1 MRKEGKILL
10 ILLCLFLITLSKP
23 GLLLEK
29 ERAYQLKTRLL
40 PRVDMIELL
49 ADGYK
54 EAVADYF
61 WMRVTLYYG
70 DENWRK
76 RADDEDWGYLLKLT
90 DLVARLNPYFFM
102 PYYFAGVV
110 FPWESNYKKEVIPI
124 LERGMKYLPDEWRIP
139 FLIGFIYFYFLD
151 SKKRAAYYIQLA
163 SEKKDSPEYLIKL
176 AARLYY
182 EAGEEE
188 SALLFLEQMERSTSE
203 PELKKEIKR
212 RIKVLKDILFLKGA
226 VQKYIETTG
235 KEPEDLE
242 DLVRTGIIKEVP
254 REPYGGRYYY
264 DRKDKRVKTSSEL
277 GKRRKEK

>member
-1 MRKEGKILL
+1 VKGEGKVLL
-10 ILLCLFLITLSKP
+10 VLLCLFLITLSKP
-23 GLLLEK
+23 DLQVEK
-29 ERAYQLKTRLL
+29 GRGFQLKTRLI
-40 PRVDMIELL
+40 PRAEMIEFL

-61 WMRVTLYYG
+61 WMRVTLTYG

-76 RADDEDWGYLLKLT
+76 RADDDDWRYLLKLT
-90 DLVARLNPYFFM
+90 DLVAKLNPYFFM

-110 FPWESNYKKEVIPI
+110 FPWESRYKEEVIPI
-124 LERGMKYLPDEWRIP
+124 LERGMKYLPNEWRIP

-163 SEKKDSPEYLIKL
+163 SEKRNSPEYLIKL

-188 SALLFLEQMERSTSE
+188 SALLFLEQMEKSTRE
-203 PELKKEIKR
+203 PELKKEIRR
-212 RIKVLKDILFLKGA
+212 RIKVLRDILFLKAA
-226 VQKYIETTG
+226 VKKYIETTG

-242 DLVRTGIIKEVP
+242 DLVRTGIIKKVP
-254 REPYGGRYYY
+254 EEPYGGRYYY
-264 DRKDKRVKTSSEL
+264 DRKEGRVKTTSEL
-277 GKRRKEK
+277 GKRRKGK